1 MSWWERQYKKF
12 LVGGIDGVD
21 TASNTVISATDSV
34 TVESLGILLVV
45 YEDEFIS
52 HNGDPIYIQTR

>member
-12 LVGGIDGVD
+12 LVGGIGGVD